1 MGDLG
6 YLHFFF
12 WMLRGVEGFYRVDMC
27 WPVREG
33 CTTVAVEGSLK
44 LVSGVVSLKLA
55 TEVESIIL
63 ID

>member
-1 MGDLG
+1 M
-6 YLHFFF
+6 
-12 WMLRGVEGFYRVDMC
+12 
-27 WPVREG
+27 REG

-63 ID
+63 IDEGWGL

>member
-1 MGDLG
+1 M
-6 YLHFFF
+6 
-12 WMLRGVEGFYRVDMC
+12 
-27 WPVREG
+27 
-33 CTTVAVEGSLK
+33 AVEGSLK

>member
-1 MGDLG
+1 
-6 YLHFFF
+6 
-12 WMLRGVEGFYRVDMC
+12 MLRGVEGFYRVDMC